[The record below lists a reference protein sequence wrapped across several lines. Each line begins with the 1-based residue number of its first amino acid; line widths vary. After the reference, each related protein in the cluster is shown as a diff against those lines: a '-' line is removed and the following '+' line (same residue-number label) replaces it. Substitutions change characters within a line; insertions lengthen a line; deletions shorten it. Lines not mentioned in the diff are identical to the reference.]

1 MIEPS
6 PSLYETL
13 LQNFSGELELGRVSD
28 DDQLTLSVL
37 DNLQR
42 ILNSRAGTLAHLPD
56 YGLPDMGTVLQG
68 LTYGQG
74 VQMTALFEMRI
85 RLGGDPGSFDE
96 FNVLHGELAKLDH
109 PACPDV
115 DWAKVEALCLRLFE
129 RNGVELQTAVAFIL
143 ARSYRTGLA
152 GLTEGVALLSTLA
165 DEWPRLWP
173 VQASARIDLIAWL
186 FAQLH
191 PLVRM
196 LEWGGS
202 SLATLRELIVEL
214 GRLEHRVERLGHA
227 PLASLKVF
235 RQQINSV
242 MQRMS
247 GSRDV
252 PMPLQSW
259 ASSAEPA
266 LSSSIAAVVSAPST
280 YTFVV
285 EPAAQKR
292 AMLPWLL
299 TLTVT
304 SVFVGWL
311 CWQEW
316 ASRQVEEPPTPEP
329 IQLDSLN
336 LFDSGSAELK
346 PGSTKVLINALV
358 GIKARPGWLIVISG
372 HADARGDAAKN
383 LDLSRARASTVRDWM
398 QRMGNIPDSCFA
410 VQGVAASQPVS
421 SNDTLDGRAENRRV
435 DIRLVPEGN
444 ACGELEAEGRL
455 IRGGGAV

>member
-1 MIEPS
+1 
-6 PSLYETL
+6 
-13 LQNFSGELELGRVSD
+13 
-28 DDQLTLSVL
+28 
-37 DNLQR
+37 
-42 ILNSRAGTLAHLPD
+42 
-56 YGLPDMGTVLQG
+56 
-68 LTYGQG
+68 
-74 VQMTALFEMRI
+74 MTALFEMRI

-96 FNVLHGELAKLDH
+96 FNVLRGELAKLDH

-129 RNGVELQTAVAFIL
+129 RNGVELQTAVSFIL

-152 GLTEGVALLSTLA
+152 GLTEGVALLSTLTN
-165 DEWPRLWP
+165 EWPRLWP
-173 VQASARIDLIAWL
+173 LQASARMDLIAWL

-196 LEWGGS
+196 LEWGRS
-202 SLATLRELIVEL
+202 SLATLRELTVEL
-214 GRLEHRVERLGHA
+214 GRLEHRLERLGQA

-235 RQQINSV
+235 RQQISNV

-252 PMPLQSW
+252 PMPLPLQSW
-259 ASSAEPA
+259 ASPAEPA
-266 LSSSIAAVVSAPST
+266 PSPPIAAVVSAPPT

-292 AMLPWLL
+292 AVLPWLL

-311 CWQEW
+311 GWQEW
-316 ASRQVEEPPTPEP
+316 ASRRVNEPPTPEP

-336 LFDSGSAELK
+336 LFDPGSAELK
-346 PGSTKVLINALV
+346 PGSTKLLINALV
-358 GIKARPGWLIVISG
+358 GIKAQPGWLIVISG
-372 HADARGDAAKN
+372 HADARGEAARN
-383 LDLSRARASTVRDWM
+383 LDLSRARASAVRDWM

-421 SNDTLDGRAENRRV
+421 SNDTFDGRAENRRV
-435 DIRLVPEGN
+435 DIRLVPQGT
-444 ACGELEAEGRL
+444 ACGELEAGGRSV
-455 IRGGGAV
+455 RGGGAAPDGGGAS